1 MAEETNSTSLS
12 ELELAK
18 RDAKDFK
25 NLATLIKPS
34 VVVIE
39 SVDRN
44 GYEGGRG
51 TGFVVREDGVIATN
65 FHVIGE
71 HRDFSIRLSDGR
83 TFRPHSILAIDRDRD
98 LALIKIEAKALPVLQ
113 LGDSQDLIPGQ
124 AVLSIGNP
132 LGYEHSVSRGVIAAV
147 RELEFGDGRPMV
159 QVAITIE
166 PGSSGSPALDL
177 NGNVIAILSIKSGGA
192 MGFGVPVNE
201 LKGFLAS

>member
-1 MAEETNSTSLS
+1 MNLFITRSISVFLFFTGVATSLGKESDNNSTQLS

-71 HRDFSIRLSDGR
+71 HRDFSIRFTDGR
-83 TFRPHSILAIDRDRD
+83 TFRPRSILAIDRNRD
-98 LALIKIEAKALPVLQ
+98 LALIKIDAKDLPVLQ
-113 LGDSQDLIPGQ
+113 LGNSKELIPGQ
-124 AVLSIGNP
+124 AILSIGNP
-132 LGYEHSVSRGVIAAV
+132 LGYEHSVSRGVVAAI

-159 QVAITIE
+159 QVAITDRA
-166 PGSSGSPALDL
+166 G
-177 NGNVIAILSIKSGGA
+177 KQW
-192 MGFGVPVNE
+192 
-201 LKGFLAS
+201 